1 MVKQYKRQRIRD
13 PLYNLIEFKANEIDN
28 LIWDV
33 IQTSEFQRLR
43 RIRQLG
49 FSEFVYPGATHT
61 RFSHS
66 LGVFYIARRLIEI
79 IDGKLTG
86 SSSANSKHSKKEAA
100 LFAALLHDIGHGP
113 FSHAFEDVGKRLDL
127 KALNH
132 EVITDK
138 LVRNSGITDVLKILR
153 NGFDIEV
160 ANAIAEHN
168 DIYSAVV
175 SGQFDADR
183 LDYMQ
188 RDRLMT
194 GTYLGTVDLEWLL
207 SNLEIGTVN
216 FGAENKKSFD
226 VETFVIN
233 AKGIYA
239 VEAYA
244 LNLFQLYPT
253 IYFHKTTRCAEK
265 LFTELMVMAIE
276 NIKANGCNFVNL
288 SESHPFVKFANDP
301 DNIDNII
308 SLDDTVVWGALEQ
321 LKNTKVNNINKL
333 AKRLS
338 DRNLFKCIDVDLK
351 QILLDKRPKDRNLEE
366 DKALKAAFVDINE
379 KVKEWNAKHNDIDDW
394 ILFDFV
400 ERSPYNPS
408 GENKKASDQIWVKKS
423 NNDIDMLINQSDI
436 VKGMQPF
443 LSLRAYVAK
452 KDNAADKYLQDI
464 VRNYSY

>member
-1 MVKQYKRQRIRD
+1 MPKQYTRQRIRD
-13 PLYNLIEFKANEIDN
+13 PLYNLIEFKADEIDN

-33 IQTSEFQRLR
+33 IQTPEFQRLR

-66 LGVFYIARRLIEI
+66 LGVFHIARRLIEI
-79 IDGKLTG
+79 IDSKLLG
-86 SSSANSKHSKKEAA
+86 SLSINSNHSKKQAA
-100 LFAALLHDIGHGP
+100 LFAALLHDVGHGP
-113 FSHAFEDVGKRLDL
+113 FSHAFEDVGKRLEL

-132 EVITDK
+132 EFITDK
-138 LVRNSGITDVLKILR
+138 LVRNSGITAVLKTLR
-153 NGFDIEV
+153 NGFDTEV
-160 ANAIAEHN
+160 ANAITEHN

-207 SNLEIGTVN
+207 SNLEIGPVN
-216 FGAENKKSFD
+216 FGAENERSFD
-226 VETFVIN
+226 VETLVIS

-265 LFTELMVMAIE
+265 LFTELMVITIQ
-276 NIKANGCNFVNL
+276 NIKNNGCNSVNL
-288 SESHPFVKFANDP
+288 PKFHPLVKFANDP
-301 DNIDNII
+301 DNIANII
-308 SLDDTVVWGALEQ
+308 SLDDSVVWGALEQ
-321 LKNTKVNNINKL
+321 MKNTEVHNINKL
-333 AKRLS
+333 AERLLNR
-338 DRNLFKCIDVDLK
+338 DLFKCINVDLK
-351 QILLDKRPKDRNLEE
+351 QILLDKMPKERNLTENQ
-366 DKALKAAFVDINE
+366 ALKAAFADINE
-379 KVKEWNAKHNDIDDW
+379 IVRDWNVNHDNIDDW

-400 ERSPYNPS
+400 ERSAYKLS
-408 GENKKASDQIWVKKS
+408 GKNKKASDQIWVKKS
-423 NNDIDMLINQSDI
+423 NNEIDILTNQSDM

-443 LSLRAYVAK
+443 LSLRAYVAE
-452 KDNAADKYLQDI
+452 KDNVADKYLQEI
-464 VRNYSY
+464 VKNYSY